1 MWEELYVRKACWPLT
16 PHDKIFYAEALELM
30 VDILDE
36 HRLAVEADS
45 QAEINS
51 TLPSYTQTMRHA
63 AILDYKIAD
72 DVEDWSDTDVSPDF
86 ASLHNHVSV
95 EILEAATLI
104 GLAAFDQSGLSSF
117 TRDKSGGEMLPIPIG
132 HWGVD
137 RGVIFSRAEEC
148 AFNITLP
155 FRSWEPATH
164 WIFFDRVEFYTFCSE
179 QREYRE
185 IKPGEYGRR
194 VNIQN
199 AARETESGHALP
211 PQTVSGRRP
220 DPKWVD
226 VAIALAIW
234 VHKRNDEA
242 EDIAAVGPDIMLKEV
257 FEIAAA
263 YTPNGLSRST
273 YQPLTVKAIERFR
286 ELAEQGK

>member
-1 MWEELYVRKACWPLT
+1 MWEELYVRKAWWPLT
-16 PHDKIFYAEALELM
+16 PDDKIFYAEALELM

-45 QAEINS
+45 RAEITK
-51 TLPSYTQTMRHA
+51 TLPTCSQTMRHA
-63 AILDYKIAD
+63 AILDYEIAD
-72 DVEDWSDTDVSPDF
+72 DVEDWSDTDASPDF
-86 ASLHNHVSV
+86 ASLHTHVSV
-95 EILEAATLI
+95 EIIEAATLI
-104 GLAAFDQSGLSSF
+104 GMAAFDQSGLSSF
-117 TRDKSGGEMLPIPIG
+117 TRDKSGGEMLPIPIS

-137 RGVIFSRAEEC
+137 RGVMFSRAKEC
-148 AFNITLP
+148 ALNIAHP

-164 WIFFDRVEFYTFCSE
+164 WIFFDREEFYTFCSE
-179 QREYRE
+179 QRVYRE
-185 IKPGEYGRR
+185 LKLGEYGRR
-194 VNIQN
+194 ANIQN
-199 AARETESGHALP
+199 AVIEIESGHALP
-211 PQTVSGRRP
+211 PQTISGRRP

-226 VAIALAIW
+226 VAVALAIW
-234 VHKRNDEA
+234 VHNRNDEA

-263 YTPNGLSRST
+263 YTPYGLSRST